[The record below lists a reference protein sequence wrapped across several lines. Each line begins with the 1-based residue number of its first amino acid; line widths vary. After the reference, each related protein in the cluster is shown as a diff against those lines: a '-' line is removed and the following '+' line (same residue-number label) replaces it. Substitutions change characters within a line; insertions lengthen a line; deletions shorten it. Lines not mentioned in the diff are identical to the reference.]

1 MKAKNIS
8 ENSLLEI
15 GFEKQYAHRKDG
27 FYTLDVNDKFYF
39 TVDFKTMTLS
49 IQLKGYGHI
58 QKLGHIKTIE
68 QVADLFFALTGKSLL
83 EVVRNGN
90 IKSQQE
96 KIVVDWTD
104 NDVKIFF
111 DKLFDVANKATSGHM
126 VEPKNIDKEK
136 EKSFARWVKNLIKRT
151 NINLK

>member
-1 MKAKNIS
+1 MEAKNIK

-58 QKLGHIKTIE
+58 QKLEHIKTIE
-68 QVADLFFALTGKSLL
+68 HITDLFFALSGKNLL
-83 EVVRNGN
+83 EA
-90 IKSQQE
+90 IS
-96 KIVVDWTD
+96 
-104 NDVKIFF
+104 
-111 DKLFDVANKATSGHM
+111 
-126 VEPKNIDKEK
+126 
-136 EKSFARWVKNLIKRT
+136 
-151 NINLK
+151 